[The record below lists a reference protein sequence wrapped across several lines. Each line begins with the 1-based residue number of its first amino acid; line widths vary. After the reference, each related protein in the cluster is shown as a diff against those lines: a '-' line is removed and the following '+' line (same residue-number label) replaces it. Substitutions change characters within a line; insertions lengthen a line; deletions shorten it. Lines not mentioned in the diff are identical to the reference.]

1 MNTNQLKK
9 FAQEARRKLI
19 DQVASRLNYVLNT
32 DSAELRE
39 KSAAISNLR
48 EALKNI
54 TKEQLIDIVAYTW
67 FNRFVALRFMDVND
81 YQPNGVR
88 VVSTLE
94 GFTTPEILDEAK
106 RGHIHD
112 EIQVDRRKIGD
123 LLDGRI
129 PSSNAQNEVYKLL
142 LTGVCNHLHKTFP
155 FLFERIDD
163 YTELLLP
170 DDLTSEFSIIQD
182 IRNGMSK
189 EDCEEV
195 EIIGWL
201 YQFYISEKKD
211 EVFASKDKV
220 KKEDIPAATQ
230 LFTPRWI
237 VEYMVQNTVGKL
249 WLLNNP
255 TSRLKDHMPYY
266 IESAEKDD
274 DFLKID
280 SVEEITLLD
289 QACGSGHILVYGFE
303 LLTKIY
309 EEEGYNTSEIPQ
321 LIINK
326 NLFGFEIDERAAQ
339 LSGFALLMKAREY
352 NRRVFRKELKPNILC
367 YKDLKLTEE
376 EIKETFTQLKVE
388 LTDEL
393 LFDLKNIQQA
403 TNLGSLISPH
413 SDITSIQAV
422 IDKVISSKS
431 SSDVFLRYRLEEL
444 EVSLEHLLLLSNKYH
459 CVVDNPPYMGGG
471 KMNKILGN
479 YVKSNYPNSKSDLM
493 TCFMESGWNTL
504 HNNGYL
510 GMINLPSWLFLSS
523 FEKLRDILVNDKHI
537 DSLLHMGRG
546 IFGVDWG
553 STSFIVKNGESN
565 TSGQYFKLH
574 KRNFQH
580 LYPEDIRD
588 IFLKSLEDTSVKI
601 DYDKY
606 REGGGV
612 STIENLVSEEGL
624 TVSFTINQKDF
635 MKIPG
640 SPVGYWL
647 SESAFLIF
655 EKSLS
660 IKQFANPRSGMQ
672 TSNVDR
678 FIRFWHEVT
687 DSNIEY
693 NCSSREFSKSSTVKW
708 YPHNKGGGI
717 RKWFGNNFYVVN
729 WKNDGEELFKFA
741 TKLYGSPTRTLKNLD
756 YYFKPSVTWGMV
768 SSGDFSCRKSNK
780 GFIFDVGA
788 PSAFP
793 ESNLIN
799 ITTAYL
805 NSKVASYFL
814 KAINPTLNF
823 NSGDIAKIP
832 FDKNYTIELISPIIE
847 NAIEISTI
855 EFNKNENS
863 NLFKS
868 SSLLNHKSETIEESY
883 DLYQQYW
890 KNKFFQ
896 LHKNE
901 VELNLQFIDIYGLQE
916 ELTPEV
922 SLEDITIL
930 KEETSIV
937 NGELVFD
944 QEEVFS
950 QFISYAVGCMFGRY
964 SLDKEGLILANQGET
979 LQDYLL
985 KVEKEESELSFVPDD
1000 DNIIPI
1006 LDDEWFEDDIVGR
1019 FYAFLKASFGEQ
1031 NFEKNLSFVED
1042 SLGKDIRK
1050 YFVKDFYKDHIKR
1063 YKKRPIY
1070 WMFSS
1075 PKGSFNVLVYMH
1087 RYAPDTLNQVL
1098 NGYLNEYREKLK
1110 TRIETLNHLMVS
1122 GSPSEQ
1128 NKASKEKDKIQLVL
1142 LELQEYERETLY
1154 PLATERISIDLDDGV
1169 LVNYNKFGDA
1179 IAAVAGLND
1188 KKTKKKVREFDWI
1201 DTTMIR

>member
-9 FAQEARRKLI
+9 FSQEARRKLI
-19 DQVASRLNYVLNT
+19 DQVSAKLNYVLT
-32 DSAELRE
+32 SDSAELRE
-39 KSAAISNLR
+39 KGTAIQKLK
-48 EALKNI
+48 EALKE
-54 TKEQLIDIVAYTW
+54 TSKEQLIDKVAYTW

-81 YQPNGVR
+81 YQPIGVQ
-88 VVSTLE
+88 VLSTLD

-112 EIQVDRRKIGD
+112 ELQVDRRKIGD

-170 DDLTSEFSIIQD
+170 DDLTSEFSIVQD
-182 IRNGMSK
+182 IREGMSK
-189 EDCEEV
+189 EDCKEV

-211 EVFASKDKV
+211 EVFASNEKV

-255 TSRLKDHMPYY
+255 SSKLKDHMPYY
-266 IESAEKDD
+266 IESEVKDED
-274 DFLKID
+274 YLKVS

-303 LLTKIY
+303 LFSKIY
-309 EEEGYNTSEIPQ
+309 EEQGYNQSEIPE

-352 NRRVFRKELKPNILC
+352 HRRVFRKELRPNILC
-367 YKDLKLTEE
+367 YKDLKLTED
-376 EIKETFTQLKVE
+376 EIKETFSQLKIE

-393 LFDLKNIQQA
+393 FFDLKNIQQA
-403 TNLGSLISPH
+403 TNLGALISPH
-413 SDITSIQAV
+413 SDLQIL
-422 IDKVISSKS
+422 KEISEKIKNAKN
-431 SSDVFLRYRLEEL
+431 SSDVFLRYRLGEL
-444 EVSLEHLLLLSNKYH
+444 DIAFDHLILLGLKYH

-471 KMNKILGN
+471 KMNKVLGG
-479 YVKSNYPNSKSDLM
+479 YVKQNYPNSKGDLM
-493 TCFMESGWNTL
+493 TCFMESGWNIIL
-504 HNNGYL
+504 PNGYL

-523 FEKLRDILVNDKHI
+523 FQSLREVLIDTKCI

-553 STSFIVKNGESN
+553 STAFVVRNGSAKKI
-565 TSGQYFKLH
+565 GKYFKLH

-580 LYPEDIRD
+580 LYPNDIKE
-588 IFLKSLEDTSVKI
+588 IFLKSLEVRDLKI

-606 REGGGV
+606 RDSEQLSSV
-612 STIENLVSEEGL
+612 NNLVSEKGL
-624 TVSFTINQKDF
+624 RVLYLANQKDF
-635 MKIPG
+635 FKIPG
-640 SPVGYWL
+640 NPIGYWMDENSL
-647 SESAFLIF
+647 KCFSNNESLGAIAPPSAGL
-655 EKSLS
+655 
-660 IKQFANPRSGMQ
+660 Q
-672 TSNVDR
+672 T
-678 FIRFWHEVT
+678 
-687 DSNIEY
+687 
-693 NCSSREFSKSSTVKW
+693 
-708 YPHNKGGGI
+708 
-717 RKWFGNNFYVVN
+717 GNNSRFLRFFFEVKAESIGLDKCFVRYN
-729 WKNDGEELFKFA
+729 KAGGNRRWYGLNEYIIYWKNGGNDLRNTGKAVFRNSDK
-741 TKLYGSPTRTLKNLD
+741 
-756 YYFKPSVTWGMV
+756 YFKKCISWGLI
-768 SSGDFSCRKSNK
+768 STGRLNTRYYTNE
-780 GFIFDVGA
+780 FIFDNGA
-788 PSAFP
+788 PSLILN
-793 ESNLIN
+793 ENLEFFLGL
-799 ITTAYL
+799 L
-805 NSKVASYFL
+805 NSKVSSHFL
-814 KAINPTLNF
+814 GVINPTISF
-823 NSGDIAKIP
+823 QVGDISGIPVLMKKEEQIMNLVKSSIKISMS
-832 FDKNYTIELISPIIE
+832 DWHSLEKSY
-847 NAIEISTI
+847 
-855 EFNKNENS
+855 EFQKNE
-863 NLFKS
+863 
-868 SSLLNHKSETIEESY
+868 LLNHNVNSLEDSFE
-883 DLYQQYW
+883 LYKQYW

-896 LHKNE
+896 LHDNE
-901 VELNLQFIDIYGLQE
+901 EEINRLFIEIYGLEE
-916 ELTPEV
+916 ELSGEV
-922 SLEDITIL
+922 SLDDITIL

-944 QEEVFS
+944 QKEVFS

-964 SLDKEGLILANQGET
+964 SLDKEGFILANQGET
-979 LQDYLL
+979 LQDYIA
-985 KVEKEESELSFVPDD
+985 KVAKQESELSFVPDE

-1019 FYAFLKASFGEQ
+1019 FHEFLRASFGDQ
-1031 NFEKNLSFVED
+1031 NFEKNLTFVED
-1042 SLGKDIRK
+1042 SIGKDIRK
-1050 YFVKDFYKDHIKR
+1050 YFVKDFFKDHIQR

-1087 RYAPDTLNQVL
+1087 RYSPDTLNQIL

-1110 TRIETLNHLMVS
+1110 TRMETLDHLMIS

-1142 LELQEYERETLY
+1142 LELQEYEREVLY

-1169 LVNYNKFGDA
+1169 LVNYNKFGNA
-1179 IAAVAGLND
+1179 IAPVTGLND
-1188 KKTKKKVREFDWI
+1188 RKTKEKVRKFDWI
-1201 DTTMIR
+1201 DTTTIR

>member
-9 FAQEARRKLI
+9 FAQESRRKLI
-19 DQVASRLNYVLNT
+19 DQVSAKLNYVLT
-32 DSAELRE
+32 SDTAELRE
-39 KSAAISNLR
+39 KSSSINKLK
-48 EALKNI
+48 EALKE
-54 TKEQLIDIVAYTW
+54 TSKEQLIDKVAYTW

-81 YQPNGVR
+81 YQPLGVKIL
-88 VVSTLE
+88 SSLQ
-94 GFTTPEILDEAK
+94 GYTTPEILDDAK
-106 RGHIHD
+106 RGNLN
-112 EIQVDRRKIGD
+112 EELQVDKGKIGD

-129 PSSNAQNEVYKLL
+129 PSSNPQNEVYKLL

-195 EIIGWL
+195 EVIGWL

-255 TSRLKDHMPYY
+255 NSRLKDHMPYY
-266 IESAEKDD
+266 IESTEKDD
-274 DFLKID
+274 DFLKVS

-303 LLTKIY
+303 LFTKIY
-309 EEEGYNTSEIPQ
+309 EEQGYNTSEIPQ

-376 EIKETFTQLKVE
+376 EIKETFTQLKVK
-388 LTDEL
+388 LKDEM

-413 SDITSIQAV
+413 SDTKSIKEV
-422 IDKVISSKS
+422 IDEVIASKS

-444 EVSLEHLLLLSNKYH
+444 EGVLEHLLLLSKKYH

-471 KMNKILGN
+471 KMNKELSAW
-479 YVKSNYPNSKSDLM
+479 VKTNYPRSKSDLL
-493 TCFMESGWNTL
+493 TCFVERAYSQVQPK
-504 HNNGYL
+504 GYL
-510 GMINLPSWLFLSS
+510 GFVTMESWMFLSS
-523 FEKLRDILVNDKHI
+523 FETFRKTLLENHQIESLSHFGWHI
-537 DSLLHMGRG
+537 MR
-546 IFGVDWG
+546 IAFG
-553 STSFIVKNGESN
+553 TCSFI
-565 TSGQYFKLH
+565 
-574 KRNFQH
+574 
-580 LYPEDIRD
+580 
-588 IFLKSLEDTSVKI
+588 LKSHTKSSNSLGTYNYMEFDNINKSTERPKVFPVI
-601 DYDKY
+601 DNGRYN
-606 REGGGV
+606 RA
-612 STIENLVSEEGL
+612 
-624 TVSFTINQKDF
+624 NQKNF
-635 MKIPG
+635 SKIPG
-640 SPVGYWL
+640 SPIGYWL
-647 SESAFLIF
+647 SEKLIQIFSDSLTINSIAQPRAGLQTGDNLKFLRI
-655 EKSLS
+655 
-660 IKQFANPRSGMQ
+660 
-672 TSNVDR
+672 
-678 FIRFWHEVT
+678 WHEINQNILGVGF
-687 DSNIEY
+687 SNE
-693 NCSSREFSKSSTVKW
+693 EAAKSQYKW
-708 YPHNKGGGI
+708 YPYNKGGAFK
-717 RKWFGNNFYVVN
+717 KWYGNREYVVN
-729 WKNDGEELFKFA
+729 WMNNGQELRED
-741 TKLYGSPTRTLKNLD
+741 KLYKLSIGKCLPGNSKPHNSQ
-756 YYFKPSVTWGMV
+756 YYFKESITWSFV
-768 SSGDFSCRKSNK
+768 SSGTFGVRYSPK
-780 GFIFDVGA
+780 GSVYDIAGSSV
-788 PSAFP
+788 FP
-793 ESNLIN
+793 KPNDIK
-799 ITTAYL
+799 YL
-805 NSKVASYFL
+805 CSFMNSKLAL
-814 KAINPTLNF
+814 KMLKVLAPTINF
-823 NSGDIAKIP
+823 QVGDIKR
-832 FDKNYTIELISPIIE
+832 LPIIFPANNDLE
-847 NAIEISTI
+847 YINSIFNEIIGIVKS
-855 EFNKNENS
+855 EDNSRELSWDFNKNE
-863 NLFKS
+863 
-868 SSLLNHKSETIEESY
+868 LLRIKNEDIEESY

-890 KNKFFQ
+890 TNKFFH

-901 VELNLQFIDIYGLQE
+901 EKLNYQFIEIYELQDE
-916 ELTPEV
+916 MTPNV

-930 KEETSIV
+930 KEEASIV

-944 QEEVFS
+944 QNEIFS

-964 SLDKEGLILANQGET
+964 SLDKESLILANQGET

-985 KVEKEESELSFVPDD
+985 KVEKQESELSFVPDD

-1031 NFEKNLSFVED
+1031 NFEKNLSFVEE
-1042 SLGKDIRK
+1042 SIGKDIRK

-1087 RYAPDTLNQVL
+1087 RYTPDTLNQVL

-1110 TRIETLNHLMVS
+1110 TRIETLDHLMVS

-1142 LELQEYERETLY
+1142 LELQEYEREILY
-1154 PLATERISIDLDDGV
+1154 PLATERISINLDDGV
-1169 LVNYNKFGDA
+1169 LVNYNKFGKA
-1179 IAAVAGLND
+1179 IASVAGLND
-1188 KKTKKKVREFDWI
+1188 KKTKEKVRKFDWI
-1201 DTTMIR
+1201 DTTTIR

>member
-19 DQVASRLNYVLNT
+19 DQVSSRLNYVLNT

-48 EALKNI
+48 EALKNS
-54 TKEQLIDIVAYTW
+54 TKEQLIDKVAYTW

-81 YQPNGVR
+81 YQPIGVQIL
-88 VVSTLE
+88 STIE

-112 EIQVDRRKIGD
+112 ELQVDRRKIGD

-189 EDCEEV
+189 EDCKEV

-211 EVFASKDKV
+211 EVFASNDKV

-255 TSRLKDHMPYY
+255 SSRLKDHMPYY
-266 IESAEKDD
+266 IESAEKDN
-274 DFLKID
+274 DFLKIG

-303 LLTKIY
+303 LLSKIY
-309 EEEGYNTSEIPQ
+309 EEQGYNTSEIPQ

-413 SDITSIQAV
+413 SDTTSIKEV
-422 IDKVISSKS
+422 IDKVVSSKS

-444 EVSLEHLLLLSNKYH
+444 EVTLNHLLLLSNKYH

-471 KMNKILGN
+471 KMNKELSAW
-479 YVKSNYPNSKSDLM
+479 VKTNYPRSKSDLM
-493 TCFMESGWNTL
+493 ACFMEVGLSTL
-504 HNNGYL
+504 LPNGIL
-510 GMINLPSWLFLSS
+510 GMINQHSWMFLSS
-523 FEKLRDILVNDKHI
+523 YESLREELIKKTQIDTLLHLGPRTFPEIGGEVVQNAAFTLINHTPNKEGRYLRLVDFNS
-537 DSLLHMGRG
+537 SLL
-546 IFGVDWG
+546 
-553 STSFIVKNGESN
+553 
-565 TSGQYFKLH
+565 
-574 KRNFQH
+574 KRNKA
-580 LYPEDIRD
+580 LDAIK
-588 IFLKSLEDTSVKI
+588 KSDCGWYYTM
-601 DYDKY
+601 
-606 REGGGV
+606 
-612 STIENLVSEEGL
+612 
-624 TVSFTINQKDF
+624 NQKDF
-635 MKIPG
+635 SKIPG
-640 SPVGYWL
+640 SPIGYWV
-647 SESAFLIF
+647 A
-655 EKSLS
+655 K
-660 IKQFANPRSGMQ
+660 KYMQ
-672 TSNVDR
+672 TFETNQFVSNNLNVKQGLATGNNDEFLR
-678 FIRFWHEVT
+678 LWFEVT
-687 DSNIEY
+687 KGNTGLGLESNEQSFNSNLRWFPY
-693 NCSSREFSKSSTVKW
+693 
-708 YPHNKGGGI
+708 NKGGGYKKWYGNQFHVI
-717 RKWFGNNFYVVN
+717 RFDRNSFEKLSKQGNN
-729 WKNDGEELFKFA
+729 LP
-741 TKLYGSPTRTLKNLD
+741 SRNL
-756 YYFKPSVTWGMV
+756 YFKEAITWSDV
-768 SSGDFSCRKSNK
+768 SSGSFACRYSPQ
-780 GFIFDVGA
+780 GFIFDVKG
-788 PSAFP
+788 SSGF
-793 ESNLIN
+793 SKN
-799 ITTAYL
+799 ILYDIGLL
-805 NSKVASYFL
+805 NSVFSTSTLFIL
-814 KAINPTLNF
+814 NPTMSYQVGNIKSIPYRRDNKLVPRIEELTKFCISISMEDWNSKENNWDF
-823 NSGDIAKIP
+823 NQ
-832 FDKNYTIELISPIIE
+832 NQLIRI
-847 NAIEISTI
+847 
-855 EFNKNENS
+855 KGKD
-863 NLFKS
+863 L
-868 SSLLNHKSETIEESY
+868 EESY
-883 DLYQQYW
+883 DLYQQFW
-890 KNKFFQ
+890 TNKFSQ
-896 LHKNE
+896 LHKSE
-901 VELNLQFIDIYGLQE
+901 EELNGLFIEIYDLKD
-916 ELTPEV
+916 ELTPGV
-922 SLEDITIL
+922 PLEDITIL
-930 KEETSIV
+930 KEETSIF

-944 QEEVFS
+944 QNEIFS

-964 SLDKEGLILANQGET
+964 SLDKDGLILANQGET
-979 LQDYLL
+979 LQDYLS
-985 KVEKEESELSFVPDD
+985 KVEKQELELSFIPDD

-1087 RYAPDTLNQVL
+1087 RYTPDTLNQVL

-1110 TRIETLNHLMVS
+1110 TRIETLDHLMVS

-1142 LELQEYERETLY
+1142 LELQEYEREILY

-1179 IAAVAGLND
+1179 VAAVAGLND
-1188 KKTKKKVREFDWI
+1188 KKAKEKVKKFDWI
-1201 DTTMIR
+1201 DTTTIR

>member
-9 FAQEARRKLI
+9 FAQESRRKLI
-19 DQVASRLNYVLNT
+19 GQVTAKLNYVLNT

-39 KSAAISNLR
+39 KGAAVNKLK
-48 EALKNI
+48 EALKE
-54 TKEQLIDIVAYTW
+54 TSKEKLIDKVAYTW

-81 YQPNGVR
+81 YQSIGIQVLSPVD
-88 VVSTLE
+88 
-94 GFTTPEILDEAK
+94 GFTIPEILVEAK
-106 RGHIHD
+106 KGSIHN
-112 EIQVDRRKIGD
+112 ELQVDRRKIGD

-129 PSSNAQNEVYKLL
+129 PNSNPQNEVYKLL

-170 DDLTSEFSIIQD
+170 DDLTSEYSIIQD
-182 IRNGMSK
+182 IINGMDK
-189 EDCEEV
+189 EDCKEV

-211 EVFASKDKV
+211 EVFASNEKV

-255 TSRLKDHMPYY
+255 SSRLKDNMPYY
-266 IESAEKDD
+266 IESNEKDED
-274 DFLKID
+274 YLRVS

-303 LLTKIY
+303 LFTKIY
-309 EEEGYNTSEIPQ
+309 EEQGYSQSEIPE

-326 NLFGFEIDERAAQ
+326 NLFGFEIDERASQ

-352 NRRVFRKELKPNILC
+352 HRRVFRKELEPNILC
-367 YKDLKLTEE
+367 YKDLKLSEE
-376 EIKETFTQLKVE
+376 EIRETFDQLRLK

-413 SDITSIQAV
+413 SDLQTLNEVSQ
-422 IDKVISSKS
+422 KISSS
-431 SSDVFLRYRLEEL
+431 INSSDVFQRYRLEEL
-444 EVSLEHLLLLSNKYH
+444 ERSINQLRLLGEKYH

-471 KMNKILGN
+471 KMNKVLGD
-479 YVKSNYPNSKSDLM
+479 YVKHNYPNSKADLM

-504 HNNGYL
+504 ITNGYL

-523 FEKLRDILVNDKHI
+523 FEKLREILISSKGI
-537 DSLLHMGRG
+537 ESLLHMGRG

-553 STSFIVKNGESN
+553 STVFVIKNGVSN
-565 TSGQYFKLH
+565 SSGRYFKLH

-588 IFLKSLEDTSVKI
+588 IFLKSLDDQEVKI

-606 REGGGV
+606 REGEGV
-612 STIENLVSEEGL
+612 SSVEKLTSNNGIKVSYN
-624 TVSFTINQKDF
+624 TNQNDF
-635 MKIPG
+635 SKIPG
-640 SPVGYWL
+640 SPIGYWL
-647 SESAFLIF
+647 SEKFLKNFNNKI
-655 EKSLS
+655 LS
-660 IKQFANPRSGMQ
+660 VVEDVKKGADTGN
-672 TSNVDR
+672 NNY
-678 FIRFWHEVT
+678 FIRLWFEVSASDIHQNRT
-687 DSNIEY
+687 WVFY
-693 NCSSREFSKSSTVKW
+693 
-708 YPHNKGGGI
+708 NKGGEF
-717 RKWFGNNFYVVN
+717 RRWYGNYDYVLK
-729 WKNDGEELFKFA
+729 WKNNGKELRESSANLRSERLYFSESITWNALSSSKFCA
-741 TKLYGSPTRTLKNLD
+741 RFSD
-756 YYFKPSVTWGMV
+756 YDT
-768 SSGDFSCRKSNK
+768 
-780 GFIFDVGA
+780 IFD
-788 PSAFP
+788 SAGSSLFLKDGL
-793 ESNLIN
+793 NNMDTYLGL
-799 ITTAYL
+799 L
-805 NSKVASYFL
+805 NSVVAQNIFNVL
-814 KAINPTLNF
+814 NPTLNYGAGSVGKLPVF
-823 NSGDIAKIP
+823 KIHDFQNQNLITDNIAYAKE
-832 FDKNYTIELISPIIE
+832 DWNLRES
-847 NAIEISTI
+847 SI
-855 EFNKNENS
+855 EFQRHPFVVICED
-863 NLFKS
+863 L
-868 SSLLNHKSETIEESY
+868 EESY

-890 KNKFFQ
+890 TNRFFQ

-901 VELNLQFIDIYGLQE
+901 EELNRKFIEIYDLE
-916 ELTPEV
+916 DELSPKV

-944 QEEVFS
+944 KKEIFS
-950 QFISYAVGCMFGRY
+950 QFISFAVGCMFGRY

-979 LQDYLL
+979 LQDYLS
-985 KVEKEESELSFVPDD
+985 KIDRQESELSFIPDE

-1019 FYAFLKASFGEQ
+1019 FYEFLRASFGDQ
-1031 NFEKNLSFVED
+1031 NFDKNLSFVEE
-1042 SLGKDIRK
+1042 SIGIDIRK
-1050 YFVKDFYKDHIKR
+1050 YFVKDFYKDHIQR

-1087 RYAPDTLNQVL
+1087 RYTPDTLNQIL

-1110 TRIETLNHLMVS
+1110 TRMETLNHLMIS
-1122 GSPSEQ
+1122 GTPSEQ

-1142 LELQEYERETLY
+1142 LELQEYEREVLY

-1169 LVNYNKFGDA
+1169 LVNYNKFGKA
-1179 IAAVAGLND
+1179 IAPVAGLND
-1188 KKTKKKVREFDWI
+1188 KKTKEKVMEFDWI
-1201 DTTMIR
+1201 DVTTI

>member
-19 DQVASRLNYVLNT
+19 DQVSAKLNYVLT
-32 DSAELRE
+32 SDTAELRE
-39 KSAAISNLR
+39 KSSSINKLK
-48 EALKNI
+48 EALKE
-54 TKEQLIDIVAYTW
+54 TSKEQLIDKVAYTW

-81 YQPNGVR
+81 YQPLGVKIL
-88 VVSTLE
+88 SSLQ
-94 GFTTPEILDEAK
+94 GYTTPEILDDAK
-106 RGHIHD
+106 RGNLN
-112 EIQVDRRKIGD
+112 EELQVNKGKIGD

-129 PSSNAQNEVYKLL
+129 PSSNPQNEVYKLL

-266 IESAEKDD
+266 IESVEKDN

-309 EEEGYNTSEIPQ
+309 EEQGYNTSEIPQ

-376 EIKETFTQLKVE
+376 EIKETFTQLKVK
-388 LTDEL
+388 LTDEM

-413 SDITSIQAV
+413 SEATSIKEV
-422 IDKVISSKS
+422 IDKVIYSKS

-444 EVSLEHLLLLSNKYH
+444 QGALEHLLLLSNKYH

-471 KMNKILGN
+471 KMNKILGD
-479 YVKSNYPNSKSDLM
+479 YVKSNYPNSKADLM

-553 STSFIVKNGESN
+553 STSFIVKNGESK
-565 TSGQYFKLH
+565 TTGQYFKLH

-580 LYPEDIRD
+580 IYPEDIRD

-606 REGGGV
+606 REGEEV
-612 STIENLVSEEGL
+612 ASVENLISAKGI
-624 TVSFTINQKDF
+624 TVSYNTNQKNF
-635 MKIPG
+635 SKIPG
-640 SPVGYWL
+640 SPIGYWAGNEL
-647 SESAFLIF
+647 LRIFNNSNELINISRPCQGMATTNNKLF
-655 EKSLS
+655 VRDWFEVELEKSS
-660 IKQFANPRSGMQ
+660 YNINSKEETYIK
-672 TSNVDR
+672 
-678 FIRFWHEVT
+678 
-687 DSNIEY
+687 
-693 NCSSREFSKSSTVKW
+693 KW
-708 YPHNKGGGI
+708 FPYNKGGGF
-717 RKWFGNNFYVVN
+717 RRWYGNHEDVVN
-729 WKNDGEELFKFA
+729 FENNGQTICD
-741 TKLYGSPTRTLKNLD
+741 YIDNSPNVNVKSNGRVINRDK
-756 YYFKPSVTWGMV
+756 YFKKCISWSKI
-768 SSGDFSCRKSNK
+768 SSGIISMRYYPN
-780 GFIFDVGA
+780 GFTFDVAGC
-788 PSAFP
+788 SIFGD
-793 ESNLIN
+793 EQ
-799 ITTAYL
+799 
-805 NSKVASYFL
+805 FL
-814 KAINPTLNF
+814 KRLLGFVNSTLSIKIFSIYSPTLNYEVGQV
-823 NSGDIAKIP
+823 NKLPIHENLIKEDIELEGLVDQIVNIYKSDWDSSETSWSFTKLP
-832 FDKNYTIELISPIIE
+832 FDISKNID
-847 NAIEISTI
+847 
-855 EFNKNENS
+855 
-863 NLFKS
+863 
-868 SSLLNHKSETIEESY
+868 IEESFEY
-883 DLYQQYW
+883 YHQKISETYKSSYKIESEINRIIYTKYEL
-890 KNKFFQ
+890 KI
-896 LHKNE
+896 NE
-901 VELNLQFIDIYGLQE
+901 KDELPKDQISLLR
-916 ELTPEV
+916 TPNNV
-922 SLEDITIL
+922 
-930 KEETSIV
+930 TSI
-937 NGELVFD
+937 L
-944 QEEVFS
+944 FS
-950 QFISYAVGCMFGRY
+950 KDFISFAVGCMFGRY
-964 SLDKEGLILANQGET
+964 SLDKEGLVLANQGET

-985 KVEKEESELSFVPDD
+985 KVEKQESELSFVPDD

-1019 FYAFLKASFGEQ
+1019 FYTFLKANFGEQ
-1031 NFEKNLSFVED
+1031 NFEKNLSFVEE
-1042 SLGKDIRK
+1042 SIGKDIRK

-1087 RYAPDTLNQVL
+1087 RYTPDTLNQVL

-1110 TRIETLNHLMVS
+1110 TRIETLDHLMVS

-1128 NKASKEKDKIQLVL
+1128 NKASKEKDKIQLIL
-1142 LELQEYERETLY
+1142 LELQEYEREILY

-1169 LVNYNKFGDA
+1169 LVNYNKFGKA
-1179 IAAVAGLND
+1179 IASVAGLND
-1188 KKTKKKVREFDWI
+1188 KKAKEKVRKFDWI
-1201 DTTMIR
+1201 DTTTIR

>member
-19 DQVASRLNYVLNT
+19 DQVSAKLNYVLT
-32 DSAELRE
+32 SDTAELRE
-39 KSAAISNLR
+39 KSSSINKLK
-48 EALKNI
+48 EALKE
-54 TKEQLIDIVAYTW
+54 TSKEQLIDKVAYTW

-81 YQPNGVR
+81 YQPLGVKIL
-88 VVSTLE
+88 SSLQ
-94 GFTTPEILDEAK
+94 GYTTPEVLDDAK
-106 RGHIHD
+106 RGNLN
-112 EIQVDRRKIGD
+112 EELQVDKGKIGD

-129 PSSNAQNEVYKLL
+129 PSSNPQNEVYKLL

-255 TSRLKDHMPYY
+255 TSRLKDQMPYY

-289 QACGSGHILVYGFE
+289 QACGSGHILVYGFD

-309 EEEGYNTSEIPQ
+309 EEQGYNTSEIPQ

-376 EIKETFTQLKVE
+376 DIKETFTQLKVK
-388 LTDEL
+388 LTDEM
-393 LFDLKNIQQA
+393 LFDLKNTQQA

-413 SDITSIQAV
+413 SDAISIQS
-422 IDKVISSKS
+422 IIEKVVSSKS

-444 EVSLEHLLLLSNKYH
+444 QGALEHLLLLSNKYH

-471 KMNKILGN
+471 KMNKILGD
-479 YVKSNYPNSKSDLM
+479 YVKSNYPNSKADLM

-523 FEKLRDILVNDKHI
+523 FEKLRDILVNDKYI

-553 STSFIVKNGESN
+553 STSFIVKNGESK
-565 TSGQYFKLH
+565 TTGQYFKLH

-580 LYPEDIRD
+580 IYPEDIRD
-588 IFLKSLEDTSVKI
+588 IFLKALEDTSVKI

-606 REGGGV
+606 REGEEV
-612 STIENLVSEEGL
+612 SSLENLISDKGL
-624 TVSFTINQKDF
+624 TVLYTINQKDF
-635 MKIPG
+635 SKIPG
-640 SPVGYWL
+640 SPIGYWL
-647 SESAFLIF
+647 SDNFLKIF
-655 EKSLS
+655 DFKKVDQVSD
-660 IKQFANPRSGMQ
+660 PRLGMATADNNKFLRLIWEPDNQ
-672 TSNVDR
+672 KVNSEN
-678 FIRFWHEVT
+678 
-687 DSNIEY
+687 
-693 NCSSREFSKSSTVKW
+693 SRKW
-708 YPHNKGGGI
+708 YPYAKGGEF
-717 RKWFGNNFYVVN
+717 RKWFGNLEYVVN
-729 WKNDGEELFKFA
+729 WENNGFEIRNFTNANGKVRSHNYNLEYIFKRGISWNALSSKSTSFRILNDSLFDNA
-741 TKLYGSPTRTLKNLD
+741 GSSLFLKKPNDYD
-756 YYFKPSVTWGMV
+756 YYSLLG
-768 SSGDFSCRKSNK
+768 
-780 GFIFDVGA
+780 
-788 PSAFP
+788 
-793 ESNLIN
+793 L
-799 ITTAYL
+799 L
-805 NSKVASYFL
+805 NSKLITNILPV
-814 KAINPTLNF
+814 INPTLNYQP
-823 NSGDIAKIP
+823 GTIGKIP
-832 FDKNYTIELISPIIE
+832 VKQE
-847 NAIEISTI
+847 NIDVTVVKKCIEISRI
-855 EFNKNENS
+855 EHSKSELTSEFRRHYFLSESGNDLDELFS
-863 NLFKS
+863 LFK
-868 SSLLNHKSETIEESY
+868 
-883 DLYQQYW
+883 QYW
-890 KNKFFQ
+890 TNKFFQ

-901 VELNLQFIDIYGLQE
+901 EELNRQFIEIYGLQN
-916 ELTPEV
+916 ELKPDV
-922 SLEDITIL
+922 PLEDITIL
-930 KEETSIV
+930 KQEASII
-937 NGELVFD
+937 NDELIFD
-944 QEEVFS
+944 QKEVFS

-979 LQDYLL
+979 LQDYLS
-985 KVEKEESELSFVPDD
+985 KVDKQESELSFVPDD

-1006 LDDEWFEDDIVGR
+1006 LDDEWFEDDVVGR

-1031 NFEKNLSFVED
+1031 NFEKNLSFIED

-1087 RYAPDTLNQVL
+1087 RYTPDTLNQVL

-1110 TRIETLNHLMVS
+1110 TRIETLDHLMVS

-1128 NKASKEKDKIQLVL
+1128 NKASKEKDKIQLIL
-1142 LELQEYERETLY
+1142 LELQEYEREILY

-1169 LVNYNKFGDA
+1169 LVNYNKFGKA
-1179 IAAVAGLND
+1179 IATVAGLND
-1188 KKTKKKVREFDWI
+1188 KKAKEKVRKFDWI
-1201 DTTMIR
+1201 DTTTIR

>member
-1 MNTNQLKK
+1 M
-9 FAQEARRKLI
+9 
-19 DQVASRLNYVLNT
+19 
-32 DSAELRE
+32 
-39 KSAAISNLR
+39 
-48 EALKNI
+48 
-54 TKEQLIDIVAYTW
+54 
-67 FNRFVALRFMDVND
+67 
-81 YQPNGVR
+81 
-88 VVSTLE
+88 
-94 GFTTPEILDEAK
+94 EI
-106 RGHIHD
+106 
-112 EIQVDRRKIGD
+112 

-182 IRNGMSK
+182 IQNGMSK
-189 EDCEEV
+189 GDCEEV

-211 EVFASKDKV
+211 EVFASNEKV

-255 TSRLKDHMPYY
+255 TSRLKDQMPYY

-289 QACGSGHILVYGFE
+289 QACGSGHILVYGFD

-309 EEEGYNTSEIPQ
+309 EEQGYNTSEIPQ

-413 SDITSIQAV
+413 SDATSIKEV
-422 IDKVISSKS
+422 IDKVVSSKS

-444 EVSLEHLLLLSNKYH
+444 EVSLKHLLLLSNKYH
-459 CVVDNPPYMGGG
+459 CVVDNPPYMGGS
-471 KMNKILGN
+471 KMNKEL
-479 YVKSNYPNSKSDLM
+479 YAWVKTNYPRSKSDLM
-493 TCFMESGWNTL
+493 ACFMEIGLTTL
-504 HNNGYL
+504 LPNGIL
-510 GMINLPSWLFLSS
+510 GMINQHSWMFLSS
-523 FEKLRDILVNDKHI
+523 YESLREEILKSSHI
-537 DSLLHMGRG
+537 ATLLHLGPRTFPEIG
-546 IFGVDWG
+546 GEVVQNSAFTLI
-553 STSFIVKNGESN
+553 NEESN
-565 TSGQYFKLH
+565 KKGNYLRLVDFNNSTL
-574 KRNFQH
+574 KR
-580 LYPEDIRD
+580 E
-588 IFLKSLEDTSVKI
+588 KTLELIKNPNCNWFYNS
-601 DYDKY
+601 
-606 REGGGV
+606 
-612 STIENLVSEEGL
+612 
-624 TVSFTINQKDF
+624 NQKDF
-635 MKIPG
+635 LKIPG
-640 SPVGYWL
+640 NPIGYWL
-647 SESAFLIF
+647 G
-655 EKSLS
+655 EKWLNVFSLTTS
-660 IKQFANPRSGMQ
+660 ISDIAEVRGGMTSG
-672 TSNVDR
+672 NNNY
-678 FIRFWHEVT
+678 FIRFWSEI
-687 DSNIEY
+687 SINK
-693 NCSSREFSKSSTVKW
+693 FSFNNNSKDKW
-708 YPHNKGGGI
+708 FPYNKGGEKRRWWGNMDLVI
-717 RKWFGNNFYVVN
+717 DWYNNGHNIKEYKRKKKEIDPSYNSALAALGFI
-729 WKNDGEELFKFA
+729 
-741 TKLYGSPTRTLKNLD
+741 LKPHISWS
-756 YYFKPSVTWGMV
+756 FI
-768 SSGDFSCRKSNK
+768 SSGSFRYYPS
-780 GFIFDVGA
+780 GFVFDVQG
-788 PSAFP
+788 SSVFLHNQNQKSYVHAF
-793 ESNLIN
+793 
-799 ITTAYL
+799 L
-805 NSKVASYFL
+805 NSKITNNILSFL
-814 KAINPTLNF
+814 NPTLSLQPGNVKSLPF
-823 NSGDIAKIP
+823 IESSNTKEIEKIEEICVSISKSDWKSRENSWS
-832 FDKNYTIELISPIIE
+832 FECNELI
-847 NAIEISTI
+847 
-855 EFNKNENS
+855 KQYS
-863 NLFKS
+863 NNL
-868 SSLLNHKSETIEESY
+868 EELY
-883 DLYQQYW
+883 DIYRQYW
-890 KNKFFQ
+890 KKKFFT

-901 VELNLQFIDIYGLQE
+901 VELNRQFIKIFGLQE
-916 ELTPEV
+916 ELTPDV
-922 SLEDITIL
+922 PLEDITIL

-937 NGELVFD
+937 NGQLVFN

-985 KVEKEESELSFVPDD
+985 KVEKQESELSFVPDD

-1031 NFEKNLSFVED
+1031 NFEKNLSFVEE
-1042 SLGKDIRK
+1042 SIGKDIRK
-1050 YFVKDFYKDHIKR
+1050 YFVKDFYKDHIKK

-1087 RYAPDTLNQVL
+1087 RYTPDTLNQVL

-1110 TRIETLNHLMVS
+1110 TRIETLDHLMVS

>member
-48 EALKNI
+48 EALKNV
-54 TKEQLIDIVAYTW
+54 TKEQLIDKVAYTW

-81 YQPNGVR
+81 YQPIGVR

-182 IRNGMSK
+182 IRNSMSK
-189 EDCEEV
+189 VDCEEV

-266 IESAEKDD
+266 IESTEKDD

-376 EIKETFTQLKVE
+376 EIKETFTQLKFE

-413 SDITSIQAV
+413 SDTKSIQTV

-471 KMNKILGN
+471 KMNKDLSDW
-479 YVKSNYPNSKSDLM
+479 VKINYPSSKSDLL
-493 TCFMESGWNTL
+493 TCFVERSYTQVYPK
-504 HNNGYL
+504 GYL
-510 GMINLPSWLFLSS
+510 GFVTMESWMFLSS
-523 FEKLRDILVNDKHI
+523 FETFRKTLLENHQIESLSHFGWHI
-537 DSLLHMGRG
+537 MR
-546 IFGVDWG
+546 IAFG
-553 STSFIVKNGESN
+553 TCSFILKAHSNNFETKGTYNYMEFDNIDKSIERPKKFPLKDNGRYN
-565 TSGQYFKLH
+565 YT
-574 KRNFQH
+574 
-580 LYPEDIRD
+580 
-588 IFLKSLEDTSVKI
+588 
-601 DYDKY
+601 
-606 REGGGV
+606 
-612 STIENLVSEEGL
+612 
-624 TVSFTINQKDF
+624 NQKDF
-635 MKIPG
+635 SKIPG
-640 SPVGYWL
+640 SPIGYWL
-647 SESAFLIF
+647 SKKLHKIF
-655 EKSLS
+655 EGESVGKLAPVRKGNS
-660 IKQFANPRSGMQ
+660 
-672 TSNVDR
+672 TSNNLR
-678 FIRFWHEVT
+678 FLRFGYEINRKNHSIRN
-687 DSNIEY
+687 DSIE
-693 NCSSREFSKSSTVKW
+693 NTLKSNKYW
-708 YPHNKGGGI
+708 LPYNKGGGN
-717 RKWFGNNFYVVN
+717 RRWYGFQEYLVN
-729 WKNDGEELFKFA
+729 WKNNAEDIRNIKTSVVTNEKYYMQPGLTWSTITSSSFSLRWFEQGFVFDNGGCCLFVKDE
-741 TKLYGSPTRTLKNLD
+741 KERLYILGAMNGKVFQYIL
-756 YYFKPSVTWGMV
+756 
-768 SSGDFSCRKSNK
+768 SG
-780 GFIFDVGA
+780 
-788 PSAFP
+788 
-793 ESNLIN
+793 
-799 ITTAYL
+799 
-805 NSKVASYFL
+805 
-814 KAINPTLNF
+814 INPTLNF
-823 NSGDIAKIP
+823 QSGEVSKFPILFASDLDELNTLIKESINISKDEWNSREMSWDYI
-832 FDKNYTIELISPIIE
+832 KNKLIQ
-847 NAIEISTI
+847 
-855 EFNKNENS
+855 
-863 NLFKS
+863 FKAQD
-868 SSLLNHKSETIEESY
+868 LEETY
-883 DLYQQYW
+883 DLYQHYW

-901 VELNLQFIDIYGLQE
+901 EELNRQFIDIYGLQD
-916 ELTPEV
+916 ELTPDV
-922 SLEDITIL
+922 HLEDITIL

-944 QEEVFS
+944 QEEVFT

-964 SLDKEGLILANQGET
+964 SIDKEGLILANQGET

-985 KVEKEESELSFVPDD
+985 KVEKQESELSFFPDD

-1087 RYAPDTLNQVL
+1087 RYTPDTLNQVL

-1110 TRIETLNHLMVS
+1110 TRIETLDHLMVS

-1188 KKTKKKVREFDWI
+1188 KKAKEKVKKFDWI
-1201 DTTMIR
+1201 DTTTIR

>member
-19 DQVASRLNYVLNT
+19 DQVSAKLNYVLTT
-32 DSAELRE
+32 DTAELRE
-39 KSAAISNLR
+39 KSSSINK
-48 EALKNI
+48 LKEVLKE
-54 TKEQLIDIVAYTW
+54 TSKEQLIDKVAYTW

-81 YQPNGVR
+81 YQPLGVKIL
-88 VVSTLE
+88 SSLQ
-94 GFTTPEILDEAK
+94 GYTTPEVLDDAK
-106 RGHIHD
+106 RGNLN
-112 EIQVDRRKIGD
+112 EELQVDRGKIGD

-129 PSSNAQNEVYKLL
+129 PSSNPQNEVYKLL

-255 TSRLKDHMPYY
+255 NSRLKDHMPYY
-266 IESAEKDD
+266 IESDEKDN

-309 EEEGYNTSEIPQ
+309 EEQGYNTSEIPQ

-376 EIKETFTQLKVE
+376 EIKETFTQLKVK
-388 LTDEL
+388 LTDEM
-393 LFDLKNIQQA
+393 LFDFKNIQQA

-413 SDITSIQAV
+413 SDATSIKEV
-422 IDKVISSKS
+422 IDKVIASKS

-444 EVSLEHLLLLSNKYH
+444 EGSLEHLLLLSNKYH

-471 KMNKILGN
+471 KMNKELSDW
-479 YVKSNYPNSKSDLM
+479 VKINYPDSKSDLL
-493 TCFMESGWNTL
+493 TCFIDRSYKQVYPK
-504 HNNGYL
+504 GYL
-510 GMINLPSWLFLSS
+510 GFVTMESWMFLSS
-523 FEKLRDILVNDKHI
+523 FEQFRKTLLNVHQIESLSHFGWHI
-537 DSLLHMGRG
+537 MR
-546 IFGVDWG
+546 IAFG
-553 STSFIVKNGESN
+553 TCSFI
-565 TSGQYFKLH
+565 
-574 KRNFQH
+574 
-580 LYPEDIRD
+580 
-588 IFLKSLEDTSVKI
+588 LKSHSGGSSLKGTYNYMEFDNIEKSTERPKVFPVKDNGRFNHVNQEDF
-601 DYDKY
+601 
-606 REGGGV
+606 E
-612 STIENLVSEEGL
+612 
-624 TVSFTINQKDF
+624 
-635 MKIPG
+635 KIPG
-640 SPVGYWL
+640 SPIGYYL
-647 SESAFLIF
+647 SSKIISSFESPKLK
-655 EKSLS
+655 E
-660 IKQFANPRSGMQ
+660 FANPRIGLVTGDSQ
-672 TSNVDR
+672 R
-678 FIRFWHEVT
+678 FLRLWYEVT
-687 DSNIEY
+687 LRKSNIQLG
-693 NCSSREFSKSSTVKW
+693 VKW
-708 YPHNKGGGI
+708 YKYQKGGDV
-717 RKWFGNNFYVVN
+717 RKWYGNNDYVIN
-729 WKNDGEELFKFA
+729 WENDGHECKYENFTSA
-741 TKLYGSPTRTLKNLD
+741 GRTKSHNYNGKYALQ
-756 YYFKPSVTWGMV
+756 
-768 SSGDFSCRKSNK
+768 K
-780 GFIFDVGA
+780 GLVWTKITSKA
-788 PSAFP
+788 PSFRFVDSGFMFDDAGPLCHIHNDRDLYTILSF
-793 ESNLIN
+793 
-799 ITTAYL
+799 L
-805 NSKVASYFL
+805 NSKLSKYL
-814 KAINPTLNF
+814 LGCISPTLNLLPGNLNALPVSF
-823 NSGDIAKIP
+823 QNTDIDDELILNSINISKLEYDTKESSWD
-832 FDKNYTIELISPIIE
+832 FKKNQLLIKGAIELE
-847 NAIEISTI
+847 A
-855 EFNKNENS
+855 
-863 NLFKS
+863 
-868 SSLLNHKSETIEESY
+868 SY
-883 DLYQQYW
+883 DLFKQYW
-890 KNKFFQ
+890 VNKFFQ

-901 VELNLQFIDIYGLQE
+901 EELNRQFIDIYGLQDELSPDIFLE
-916 ELTPEV
+916 E
-922 SLEDITIL
+922 ITIL

-937 NGELVFD
+937 NGQLVFN

-964 SLDKEGLILANQGET
+964 SLDKEGLVLANQGET

-985 KVEKEESELSFVPDD
+985 KVEKQELELSFVPDD

-1006 LDDEWFEDDIVGR
+1006 LDDEWFEDDVVGR

-1087 RYAPDTLNQVL
+1087 RYTPDTLNQVL
-1098 NGYLNEYREKLK
+1098 NGYLNEFREKLK
-1110 TRIETLNHLMVS
+1110 TRIETLDHLMVS

-1142 LELQEYERETLY
+1142 LELQEYEREILY

-1169 LVNYNKFGDA
+1169 LVNYNKFGKA
-1179 IAAVAGLND
+1179 IASVAGLND
-1188 KKTKKKVREFDWI
+1188 KKAKEKVRKFDWI
-1201 DTTMIR
+1201 DTTTIR

>member
-48 EALKNI
+48 EALKNV
-54 TKEQLIDIVAYTW
+54 TKEQLIDKVAYTW

-81 YQPNGVR
+81 YQPIGVR

-189 EDCEEV
+189 EDCKEV

-211 EVFASKDKV
+211 EVFASNEKV

-255 TSRLKDHMPYY
+255 TSKLKDHMPYY
-266 IESAEKDD
+266 IESTEKDN

-321 LIINK
+321 LITNK

-376 EIKETFTQLKVE
+376 EIIETFTQLKVE

-413 SDITSIQAV
+413 SDTKFIQEV
-422 IDKVISSKS
+422 IKKVASSKS

-444 EVSLEHLLLLSNKYH
+444 EVSLQHLLLLSNKYH

-471 KMNKILGN
+471 KMNKELSAW
-479 YVKSNYPNSKSDLM
+479 VKTNYPRSKSDLM
-493 TCFMESGWNTL
+493 ACFMEVGLSTL
-504 HNNGYL
+504 LPNGIL
-510 GMINLPSWLFLSS
+510 GMINQHSWMFLSS
-523 FEKLRDILVNDKHI
+523 YESLREELIKKIQI
-537 DSLLHMGRG
+537 DTLLHLGPRTFPEIG
-546 IFGVDWG
+546 GEVVQNAAFTLI
-553 STSFIVKNGESN
+553 NEESN
-565 TSGQYFKLH
+565 KKGNYLRLVDFDNSTL
-574 KRNFQH
+574 KR
-580 LYPEDIRD
+580 E
-588 IFLKSLEDTSVKI
+588 KTLESIKNPNCSWF
-601 DYDKY
+601 YN
-606 REGGGV
+606 
-612 STIENLVSEEGL
+612 S
-624 TVSFTINQKDF
+624 NQKNF
-635 MKIPG
+635 SKIPG
-640 SPVGYWL
+640 SPIGYWL
-647 SESAFLIF
+647 NNRWLNIF
-655 EKSLS
+655 ESFDKIGDSLRA
-660 IKQFANPRSGMQ
+660 KQGLATTN
-672 TSNVDR
+672 NNR
-678 FIRFWHEVT
+678 FIRLWHEVKISSIGFNQ
-687 DSNIEY
+687 SNY
-693 NCSSREFSKSSTVKW
+693 NKTYKFYPFNKAGGNNKW
-708 YPHNKGGGI
+708 YSYHSYVLNYE
-717 RKWFGNNFYVVN
+717 NNGDVLIDLVRSKYPNISDPEFVI
-729 WKNDGEELFKFA
+729 KNRSE
-741 TKLYGSPTRTLKNLD
+741 
-756 YYFKPSVTWGMV
+756 YFKESISWSKLG
-768 SSGDFSCRKSNK
+768 SSGLFSFRFYPK
-780 GFIFDVGA
+780 GFIFNDA
-788 PSAFP
+788 ANSFFDIEHP
-793 ESNLIN
+793 L
-799 ITTAYL
+799 YL
-805 NSKVASYFL
+805 LGFCNSKLTKYCIDI
-814 KAINPTLNF
+814 INPTLNK
-823 NSGDIAKIP
+823 NVGDVHSIP
-832 FDKNYTIELISPIIE
+832 YKEQNVSIIE
-847 NAIEISTI
+847 KKVEEILRVVKLDWDESELSW
-855 EFNKNENS
+855 EFSS
-863 NLFKS
+863 NLFLRTKS
-868 SSLLNHKSETIEESY
+868 HEIEESIN
-883 DLYQQYW
+883 LYTQYW
-890 KNKFFQ
+890 TNKFFQ
-896 LHKNE
+896 LHRCE
-901 VELNLQFIDIYGLQE
+901 EELNKEFIQIYGLQN
-916 ELTPEV
+916 ELTPNVPLNE
-922 SLEDITIL
+922 ITIL
-930 KEETSIV
+930 NDETSV
-937 NGELVFD
+937 VKEKLVFD
-944 QEEVFS
+944 QKEILS

-979 LQDYLL
+979 LQDYLS
-985 KVEKEESELSFVPDD
+985 KVEKQESELSFVPDD

-1050 YFVKDFYKDHIKR
+1050 YFVKDFYKDHIKK

-1087 RYAPDTLNQVL
+1087 RYTADTLNQVL

-1110 TRIETLNHLMVS
+1110 TRIETLDHLMVS

-1169 LVNYNKFGDA
+1169 LVNYNKFGDS

-1188 KKTKKKVREFDWI
+1188 KRAKEKVKKFDWI

>member
-48 EALKNI
+48 DALKNV
-54 TKEQLIDIVAYTW
+54 TKEQLIDKVAYTW

-189 EDCEEV
+189 EECKEV

-201 YQFYISEKKD
+201 YQFYISEWNEELISSKK
-211 EVFASKDKV
+211 KY
-220 KKEDIPAATQ
+220 KKEELAPASQ

-237 VEYMVQNTVGKL
+237 VEYMVDNTLGQIWTEISPSTKVTDSLEYFIK
-249 WLLNNP
+249 P
-255 TSRLKDHMPYY
+255 IYSVRRDRK
-266 IESAEKDD
+266 
-274 DFLKID
+274 
-280 SVEEITLLD
+280 SVEEIKFFEP
-289 QACGSGHILVYGFE
+289 CVGSGHILSYAFDVFY
-303 LLTKIY
+303 KIY
-309 EEEGYNTSEIPQ
+309 EEEGYNPSEIPE
-321 LIINK
+321 LILTK
-326 NLFGFEIDERAAQ
+326 NLFGIDIDQRAAQ
-339 LSGFALLMKAREY
+339 LASFVLMMKAREKSK
-352 NRRVFRKELKPNILC
+352 RFLKKEIIPNISF
-367 YKDLKLTEE
+367 YQDFE
-376 EIKETFTQLKVE
+376 F
-388 LTDEL
+388 DEK
-393 LFDLKNIQQA
+393 FNHA
-403 TNLGSLISPH
+403 TALGSLINVEYSEYE
-413 SDITSIQAV
+413 SLQVEENSLFGERQ
-422 IDKVISSKS
+422 KELKKLYYLLGQRY
-431 SSDVFLRYRLEEL
+431 DV
-444 EVSLEHLLLLSNKYH
+444 
-459 CVVDNPPYMGGG
+459 VVTNPPYINSSRMED
-471 KMNKILGN
+471 KLKEYVQDKYPETKTDLFATFILRCLELCNEDGLTG
-479 YVKSNYPNSKSDLM
+479 YM
-493 TCFMESGWNTL
+493 TPFVWMF
-504 HNNGYL
+504 
-510 GMINLPSWLFLSS
+510 ISS
-523 FEKLRDILVNDKHI
+523 YEKLRE
-537 DSLLHMGRG
+537 SLIENHFINNLIQLEYSGFDGATVPICTFTLRSNKLEG
-546 IFGVDWG
+546 EKG
-553 STSFIVKNGESN
+553 SFIRLSD
-565 TSGQYFKLH
+565 FKGA
-574 KRNFQH
+574 
-580 LYPEDIRD
+580 
-588 IFLKSLEDTSVKI
+588 KI
-601 DYDKY
+601 QSPK
-606 REGGGV
+606 
-612 STIENLVSEEGL
+612 TLVAIQNKDCGW
-624 TVSFTINQKDF
+624 FYNANQKDF
-635 MKIPG
+635 PKIPG
-640 SPVGYWL
+640 SPIGYWAT
-647 SESAFLIF
+647 ENIFKNFLVGNALI
-655 EKSLS
+655 ETSKPC
-660 IKQFANPRSGMQ
+660 QGMA
-672 TSNVDR
+672 TTNNNL
-678 FIRFWHEVT
+678 FIREWHEIKNI
-687 DSNIEY
+687 DSN
-693 NCSSREFSKSSTVKW
+693 FSTEDIKETLSNNHKW
-708 YPHNKGGGI
+708 YPYNKGGKF
-717 RKWFGNNFYVVN
+717 RKWFGNIDKVVN
-729 WKNDGEELFKFA
+729 FENGGKSICDYIDNTPNVKVKSNGRVINKQ
-741 TKLYGSPTRTLKNLD
+741 
-756 YYFKPSVTWGMV
+756 YYFKEGITWTLLSSSYFGVRILEHGSVFDINGM
-768 SSGDFSCRKSNK
+768 SMF
-780 GFIFDVGA
+780 FDKNVNQR
-788 PSAFP
+788 FY
-793 ESNLIN
+793 
-799 ITTAYL
+799 YL
-805 NSKVASYFL
+805 GLLSSKVTTKLLSIL
-814 KAINPTLNF
+814 NPTLAF
-823 NSGDIAKIP
+823 QVGDLNK
-832 FDKNYTIELISPIIE
+832 LPIIVDE
-847 NAIEISTI
+847 AKLSNITDFVTINIEISKCEWNSKETSWD
-855 EFNKNENS
+855 FDRNE
-863 NLFKS
+863 LIK
-868 SSLLNHKSETIEESY
+868 HKSQDLEETY
-883 DLYQQYW
+883 DLYKQYW
-890 KNKFFQ
+890 KQKFIQ
-896 LHKNE
+896 VHKNE
-901 VELNLQFIDIYGLQE
+901 EELNRQFIEIYGLQD
-916 ELTPEV
+916 ELTPNVPLDE
-922 SLEDITIL
+922 ITIL

-937 NGELVFD
+937 NRKLVFD
-944 QEEVFS
+944 QNEIFS

-964 SLDKEGLILANQGET
+964 SLDKEGLILASQGET
-979 LQDYLL
+979 LQDYLS
-985 KVEKEESELSFVPDD
+985 KVKKEESEISFIPDE

-1019 FYAFLKASFGEQ
+1019 FHEFLRASFGDK

-1075 PKGSFNVLVYMH
+1075 PKGSFNVLVYIH
-1087 RYAPDTLNQVL
+1087 RYTPDTLNQIL

-1110 TRIETLNHLMVS
+1110 TRIETLDHLMVS

>member
-48 EALKNI
+48 EALKNV
-54 TKEQLIDIVAYTW
+54 TKEQLIDKVAYTW

-81 YQPNGVR
+81 YQPIGVR

-182 IRNGMSK
+182 IRNSMSK
-189 EDCEEV
+189 VGCEEV

-266 IESAEKDD
+266 IESTEKDD

-376 EIKETFTQLKVE
+376 EIKETFTQLKFE

-413 SDITSIQAV
+413 SDTKSIQTV

-471 KMNKILGN
+471 KMNKDLSDW
-479 YVKSNYPNSKSDLM
+479 VKINYPSSKSDLL
-493 TCFMESGWNTL
+493 TCFVERSYTQVYPK
-504 HNNGYL
+504 GYL
-510 GMINLPSWLFLSS
+510 GFVTMESWMFLSS
-523 FEKLRDILVNDKHI
+523 FETFRKTLLENHQIESLSHFGWHI
-537 DSLLHMGRG
+537 MR
-546 IFGVDWG
+546 IAFG
-553 STSFIVKNGESN
+553 TCSFILKAHSNNFETKGTYNYMEFDNIDKSIERPKKFPLKDNGRYN
-565 TSGQYFKLH
+565 YT
-574 KRNFQH
+574 
-580 LYPEDIRD
+580 
-588 IFLKSLEDTSVKI
+588 
-601 DYDKY
+601 
-606 REGGGV
+606 
-612 STIENLVSEEGL
+612 
-624 TVSFTINQKDF
+624 NQKDF
-635 MKIPG
+635 SKIPG
-640 SPVGYWL
+640 SPIGYWL
-647 SESAFLIF
+647 SKKLHKIF
-655 EKSLS
+655 EGESVGKLAPVRKGNS
-660 IKQFANPRSGMQ
+660 
-672 TSNVDR
+672 TSNNLR
-678 FIRFWHEVT
+678 FLRFGYEINRKNHSIRN
-687 DSNIEY
+687 DSIE
-693 NCSSREFSKSSTVKW
+693 NTLKSNKYW
-708 YPHNKGGGI
+708 LPYNKGGGN
-717 RKWFGNNFYVVN
+717 RRWYGFQEYLVN
-729 WKNDGEELFKFA
+729 WKNNAEDIRNIKTSVVTNEKYYMQPGLTWSTITSSSFSLRWFEQGFVFDNGGCCLFVKDE
-741 TKLYGSPTRTLKNLD
+741 KERLYILGAMNGKVFQYIL
-756 YYFKPSVTWGMV
+756 
-768 SSGDFSCRKSNK
+768 SG
-780 GFIFDVGA
+780 
-788 PSAFP
+788 
-793 ESNLIN
+793 
-799 ITTAYL
+799 
-805 NSKVASYFL
+805 
-814 KAINPTLNF
+814 INPTLNF
-823 NSGDIAKIP
+823 QSGEVSKFPILFASDLDELNTLIKESINISKDEWNSREMSWDYI
-832 FDKNYTIELISPIIE
+832 KNKLIQ
-847 NAIEISTI
+847 
-855 EFNKNENS
+855 
-863 NLFKS
+863 FKAQD
-868 SSLLNHKSETIEESY
+868 LEETY
-883 DLYQQYW
+883 DLYQHYW

-901 VELNLQFIDIYGLQE
+901 EELNRQFIDIYGLQD
-916 ELTPEV
+916 ELTPDV
-922 SLEDITIL
+922 HLEDITIL

-944 QEEVFS
+944 QEEVFT

-964 SLDKEGLILANQGET
+964 SIDKEGLILANQGET

-985 KVEKEESELSFVPDD
+985 KVEKQESELSFFPDD

-1087 RYAPDTLNQVL
+1087 RYTPDTLNQVL

-1110 TRIETLNHLMVS
+1110 TRIETLDHLMVS

-1188 KKTKKKVREFDWI
+1188 KKAKEKVKKFDWI
-1201 DTTMIR
+1201 DTTTIR

>member
-1 MNTNQLKK
+1 
-9 FAQEARRKLI
+9 LI
-19 DQVASRLNYVLNT
+19 D
-32 DSAELRE
+32 
-39 KSAAISNLR
+39 K
-48 EALKNI
+48 
-54 TKEQLIDIVAYTW
+54 VAYTW

-81 YQPNGVR
+81 YQPLGVKIL
-88 VVSTLE
+88 SSLQ
-94 GFTTPEILDEAK
+94 GYTTPEILDDAK
-106 RGHIHD
+106 RGNLN
-112 EIQVDRRKIGD
+112 EELQVDRRKIGD

-189 EDCEEV
+189 EDCKEV
-195 EIIGWL
+195 ETIGWL

-255 TSRLKDHMPYY
+255 TSRLKDQMPYY

-309 EEEGYNTSEIPQ
+309 EEQGYNTSEIPQ

-376 EIKETFTQLKVE
+376 EIKETFTQLKIE

-413 SDITSIQAV
+413 SDTTSIQAV

-459 CVVDNPPYMGGG
+459 CVVDNPPYLNAG
-471 KMNKILGN
+471 KMNKELSN
-479 YVKSNYPNSKSDLM
+479 FVKLNYPNTRSDIM
-493 TCFMESGWNTL
+493 GAFIESGLNSIRK
-504 HNNGYL
+504 GGFL
-510 GMINLPSWLFLSS
+510 GMINQQTWMFIGKFTNFRNWLI
-523 FEKLRDILVNDKHI
+523 KNIQI
-537 DSLLHMGRG
+537 DSLLQLGARTFPEIGGEVVQSSSFVLGKYFPNHDGSYFNLTDESSTEKKKKAFLNKIIKREFFNIPQNIFSTLPNSILGYWVSSSIRKCFSEMESIDSYWTPKQGMATSNNDRFLRYWPEVSNNSSGYGFSSRNDAKKSNKKWFPYNKGGQFRKWYGNNDLLVNWENDGHEIKEFREYKNSVLDSNMG
-546 IFGVDWG
+546 VA
-553 STSFIVKNGESN
+553 
-565 TSGQYFKLH
+565 
-574 KRNFQH
+574 
-580 LYPEDIRD
+580 
-588 IFLKSLEDTSVKI
+588 
-601 DYDKY
+601 
-606 REGGGV
+606 
-612 STIENLVSEEGL
+612 GL
-624 TVSFTINQKDF
+624 TDFFKQSISWSLISDSSSFSIRFVPKGSLFDVNGLSIFPNNYSESYYLMGFMNSKVS
-635 MKIPG
+635 
-640 SPVGYWL
+640 
-647 SESAFLIF
+647 SAFLKILNP
-655 EKSLS
+655 SLAVQAGDVKKLPLPSTFSNNLHS
-660 IKQFANPRSGMQ
+660 INKIVENCIELSNMESSINET
-672 TSNVDR
+672 TSTFNQHEL
-678 FIRFWHEVT
+678 IRIKGQDLQEIYFLYQHYWE
-687 DSNIEY
+687 
-693 NCSSREFSKSSTVKW
+693 
-708 YPHNKGGGI
+708 NK
-717 RKWFGNNFYVVN
+717 FNQLHTNE
-729 WKNDGEELFKFA
+729 EELN
-741 TKLYGSPTRTLKNLD
+741 R
-756 YYFKPSVTWGMV
+756 
-768 SSGDFSCRKSNK
+768 
-780 GFIFDVGA
+780 
-788 PSAFP
+788 
-793 ESNLIN
+793 
-799 ITTAYL
+799 
-805 NSKVASYFL
+805 
-814 KAINPTLNF
+814 
-823 NSGDIAKIP
+823 
-832 FDKNYTIELISPIIE
+832 
-847 NAIEISTI
+847 
-855 EFNKNENS
+855 
-863 NLFKS
+863 
-868 SSLLNHKSETIEESY
+868 
-883 DLYQQYW
+883 
-890 KNKFFQ
+890 
-896 LHKNE
+896 
-901 VELNLQFIDIYGLQE
+901 QFIDIYGLKN
-916 ELTPEV
+916 ELTPDV
-922 SLEDITIL
+922 RLEKITLL
-930 KEETSIV
+930 KKETSIV

-944 QEEVFS
+944 QNEVFS

-979 LQDYLL
+979 LKDYLS
-985 KVEKEESELSFVPDD
+985 KVDKQESELSFVPDD

-1031 NFEKNLSFVED
+1031 NFEKNLSFVEE
-1042 SLGKDIRK
+1042 SIGKDIRK

-1087 RYAPDTLNQVL
+1087 RYTPDTLNQVL

-1110 TRIETLNHLMVS
+1110 TRIETLDHLMVS

-1128 NKASKEKDKIQLVL
+1128 NKASKEKDKIQLIL
-1142 LELQEYERETLY
+1142 LELQEYEREILY

-1169 LVNYNKFGDA
+1169 LVNYNKFGKA
-1179 IAAVAGLND
+1179 IATVAGLND
-1188 KKTKKKVREFDWI
+1188 KKAKEKVRKFDWI
-1201 DTTMIR
+1201 DTTTIR